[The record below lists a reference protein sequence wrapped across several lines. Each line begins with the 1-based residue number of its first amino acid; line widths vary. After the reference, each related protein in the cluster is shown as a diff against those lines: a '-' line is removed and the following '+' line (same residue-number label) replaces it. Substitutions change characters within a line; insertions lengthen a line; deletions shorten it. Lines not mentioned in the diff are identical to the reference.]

1 VDTKAVIITHHFL
14 GIRLVHAVK
23 ITIRRLNS
31 LHNRRAI
38 RKDIFRRVNR
48 QDIVRQRGHRHGI
61 TEGVT
66 STLNN
71 TRIFNKA
78 EADIKVSVLFS
89 LLGCD
94 TVRIII
100 NWLTMIR
107 QLIFIQ
113 GDILSIEVETEG
125 ITASQLGHVDISM
138 GVHINI
144 IIRVINM
151 DHFIGLCTIT

>member
-1 VDTKAVIITHHFL
+1 VDTKAVIFTHHLLGIRL
-14 GIRLVHAVK
+14 GIRLVHTVK

-38 RKDIFRRVNR
+38 RK
-48 QDIVRQRGHRHGI
+48 DIVRQRGHRHGI

-113 GDILSIEVETEG
+113 GDSLSIEVETEG